1 MFYTILVYT
10 VVVIEAIPKLLWLA
24 FCALCKGGWKLLCFI
39 CQRQYRELIR
49 RCEHGSADELQAYLE
64 THQGARKYVIYLQEG
79 KSTSAILSFFQ
90 LPSPLAV
97 AVNANNLEVIP
108 VLLANGASPTI
119 RNLSDERT
127 PAEEAIGDPEK
138 MRALCGGKTWWL
150 DTSDTNKKMLDHAI
164 DTHNARGIIWNV
176 LRGAR
181 LTSHEQLY
189 ARSFLRLP
197 RVMKKFVC
205 QFGIKQEQ
213 QGEFYELLIQ
223 LTQRQVD
230 NIIKY
235 EIRTPF
241 GYRGVLPPLQKG
253 FAEMMECLKN
263 ALEPYPA
270 VDNGEISNLLF
281 SSVLMSR
288 SQMQELLNSLFD
300 QERQFALL
308 RHFLDTPVSPENR
321 EMTEEIVDC
330 LLCSLLEKA
339 KS

>member
-24 FCALCKGGWKLLCFI
+24 FCALCRGGWKLLCFI

-49 RCEHGSADELQAYLE
+49 WCEHGSADELQAYLE

-127 PAEEAIGDPEK
+127 PAEEAIGNPEK

-189 ARSFLRLP
+189 DRSFLHLP
-197 RVMKKFVC
+197 SVMKKFVC
-205 QFGIKQEQ
+205 QFGITHEQ
-213 QGEFYELLIQ
+213 QSEFYELLIQ
-223 LTQRQVD
+223 LTKQQV
-230 NIIKY
+230 NMIIKY
-235 EIRTPF
+235 EIRTPI
-241 GYRGVLPPLQKG
+241 GYRSVSLQKE
-253 FAEMMECLKN
+253 FNEMLKCLKN
-263 ALEPYPA
+263 ALRQYPA
-270 VDNGEISNLLF
+270 VDDGEISNLLF

-288 SQMQELLNSLFD
+288 PQMQDLLDSLFT

-308 RHFLDTPVSPENR
+308 RHFLDTPFSPENR
-321 EMTEEIVDC
+321 EMTEEVVDC
-330 LLCSLLEKA
+330 LLCSLLKKA